1 MIERRGNSWRARYRG
16 PDRRE
21 RSKSFQRKSDAERW
35 LMQQRSLMAQGDWT
49 DPARGRIAFGEYA
62 EAWLESRADLKP
74 KTRHQY
80 QSLMRQ
86 HIMPTWHTV
95 PLAKITFQEPDPLGL
110 PAILQRAWGRL
121 GSGNPSSSCP
131 PRLITPCEAGA
142 SGPTPPEVWACP
154 GPSAAITSSSLTARS
169 SRWPTQAGRWRLL
182 ILVLAYTGL
191 RWGEATA
198 LRVCDIDF
206 DRRRI
211 DVRRAFSDV
220 GGRVVLGTPK
230 SHQSRT
236 VPLPRFVAVELAA
249 GIDGKRPDDLVFTM
263 PGGSIMRLSNWRLVT
278 FKPARTRAGLSD
290 RFRIHDLRH
299 TAASLM
305 IQAGYP
311 PKMLQEIMGHASI
324 TTTLDLYGHLY
335 PGEMDR
341 YADRLDEA
349 ATEGDA
355 AKMRPDEDTR
365 RNRSGGVRVL
375 SWGNGGALGGTR
387 TPNLLIRSQMLYPLS
402 YERWCL
408 ASLRHSEC
416 ALCQPARSSREGCVV
431 ARTPVTELL
440 IQSAIEARPR
450 RQPYCQDL

>member
-1 MIERRGNSWRARYRG
+1 M
-16 PDRRE
+16 
-21 RSKSFQRKSDAERW
+21 
-35 LMQQRSLMAQGDWT
+35 L
-49 DPARGRIAFGEYA
+49 
-62 EAWLESRADLKP
+62 AD
-74 KTRHQY
+74 
-80 QSLMRQ
+80 
-86 HIMPTWHTV
+86 
-95 PLAKITFQEPDPLGL
+95 
-110 PAILQRAWGRL
+110 
-121 GSGNPSSSCP
+121 
-131 PRLITPCEAGA
+131 
-142 SGPTPPEVWACP
+142 
-154 GPSAAITSSSLTARS
+154 
-169 SRWPTQAGRWRLL
+169 QAGRWRLL
-182 ILVLAYTGL
+182 VLVLGYTGL

-236 VPLPRFVAVELAA
+236 VPLPRFVAAELAA
-249 GIDGKRPDDLVFTM
+249 GVDGKRRDELVFTM
-263 PGGSIMRLSNWRLVT
+263 PGGSVTRLSNWRLAT
-278 FKPARTRAGLSD
+278 FVPARTRAGLSD

-355 AKMRPDEDTR
+355 AKMRPDEDADETDPEE
-365 RNRSGGVRVL
+365 SG
-375 SWGNGGALGGTR
+375 
-387 TPNLLIRSQMLYPLS
+387 
-402 YERWCL
+402 C
-408 ASLRHSEC
+408 
-416 ALCQPARSSREGCVV
+416 
-431 ARTPVTELL
+431 
-440 IQSAIEARPR
+440 
-450 RQPYCQDL
+450 